1 MFAGNSS
8 LESEQFRLPEGLAE
22 AMRSVLPSVA
32 ERTVAAI
39 VAEVPA
45 YTEVFTGGTGRK
57 LETAVRL
64 ALGGFLE
71 LTSGAGGAAASTPM
85 VPSLDGAYEL
95 GVGEARS
102 GRSMDALQA
111 AYRVGARIAWRELST
126 IATSGDLSPGG
137 MARFAGLLFAYI
149 DQLSAI
155 SVAGHAD
162 GLATTG
168 RARQQYLDRL
178 AYGLL
183 TGSGP
188 DELAVAADRA
198 GWEPPRSLTAVI
210 IPEAR
215 ARGVLP
221 RLDPRTLQ
229 TFEGALDL
237 PDGRT
242 AVLLVP
248 DAEGPFR
255 GPLVAGLAGLGAVL
269 GPARPWTGVRA
280 SYLRAQRA
288 ARLNLRP
295 TPETTVDT
303 EQCLADLVLRSDADA
318 LDDLRAQVLAP
329 LDGLRAPQ
337 RAKLEETLRSWLLH
351 HGRREEIAAELFVHP
366 QTVRYRMGQL
376 RELYGSRL
384 DDPRTVLELTIALG
398 SG

>member
-1 MFAGNSS
+1 
-8 LESEQFRLPEGLAE
+8 
-22 AMRSVLPSVA
+22 MRSVLQSVA

-45 YTEVFTGGTGRK
+45 YTEVFTDGTGRK
-57 LETAVRL
+57 IENAVQL

-71 LTSGAGGAAASTPM
+71 LTAGAGGAVASTPM
-85 VPSLDGAYEL
+85 VPALDGAYQL
-95 GVGEARS
+95 GAGEARS

-126 IATSGDLSPGG
+126 IATACDLSPGA
-137 MARFAGLLFAYI
+137 MARFAELLFAYI

-162 GLATTG
+162 ELATTG
-168 RARQQYLDRL
+168 RVRQQYLDRL
-178 AYGLL
+178 ARGLL
-183 TGSGP
+183 TGGHP

-198 GWEPPRSLTAVI
+198 GWGPPRSLTAVI

-215 ARGVLP
+215 ARGVLV

-229 TFEGALDL
+229 AVEDDPGLH
-237 PDGRT
+237 DGRT
-242 AVLLVP
+242 VVLLVP

-255 GPLVAGLAGLGAVL
+255 GSLVAGLAGLGAVV

-288 ARLNLRP
+288 ARLGLGP
-295 TPETTVDT
+295 TAETTVDT
-303 EQCLADLVLRSDADA
+303 EQCLADLVLRSDPDA

-366 QTVRYRMGQL
+366 QTIRYRMGQL

-384 DDPRTVLELTIALG
+384 DDPGTVLELTIALG
-398 SG
+398 AG

>member
-1 MFAGNSS
+1 M
-8 LESEQFRLPEGLAE
+8 PEGLAA

-39 VAEVPA
+39 VVEVPA

-71 LTSGAGGAAASTPM
+71 LTSGAGGVVASTPM

-126 IATSGDLSPGG
+126 IATSGDLSPDG

-188 DELAVAADRA
+188 DELVVAADRA

-215 ARGVLP
+215 ARGVLA

-229 TFEGALDL
+229 TFEGAPDL

-255 GPLVAGLAGLGAVL
+255 ASLVAGLAGLGAVL

-280 SYLRAQRA
+280 SYLRAQQA
-288 ARLNLRP
+288 ARLDLRP
-295 TPETTVDT
+295 TAETTLDT
-303 EQCLADLVLRSDADA
+303 EQCLADLVLRSDPDA

-384 DDPRTVLELTIALG
+384 DDPRTVLELTVALG

>member
-1 MFAGNSS
+1 M
-8 LESEQFRLPEGLAE
+8 AE
-22 AMRSVLPSVA
+22 AMRSVLASVA

-45 YTEVFTGGTGRK
+45 YTEVFTDGTGLK
-57 LETAVRL
+57 IENAVQL

-71 LTSGAGGAAASTPM
+71 LTAGAGGAVASTPM
-85 VPSLDGAYEL
+85 VPALDGAYQL
-95 GVGEARS
+95 GAGEARS

-137 MARFAGLLFAYI
+137 MARFAELLFAYI

-162 GLATTG
+162 ELATTG
-168 RARQQYLDRL
+168 RVRQQYLDRL
-178 AYGLL
+178 THGLL
-183 TGSGP
+183 AGDHP
-188 DELAVAADRA
+188 DDLVVAAERA

-215 ARGVLP
+215 ARGVLV

-229 TFEGALDL
+229 AVESVPDL
-237 PDGRT
+237 PDDRM

-255 GPLVAGLAGLGAVL
+255 GSLAAGLAGLGAVL

-288 ARLNLRP
+288 ARLGLGP
-295 TPETTVDT
+295 TAETTLDT
-303 EQCLADLVLRSDADA
+303 EQCLADLVLRSDPEA

-337 RAKLEETLRSWLLH
+337 RAKLAETLRSWLLH

-366 QTVRYRMGQL
+366 QTIRYRMGQL

-398 SG
+398 SE

>member
-1 MFAGNSS
+1 MFVENSS
-8 LESEQFRLPEGLAE
+8 LESEGFRLPEGLAA

-39 VAEVPA
+39 VVEVPA

-71 LTSGAGGAAASTPM
+71 LTSGAGGVVASTPM

-137 MARFAGLLFAYI
+137 MARFAELLFAYI

-178 AYGLL
+178 AYDLL

-215 ARGVLP
+215 ARGVLA

-255 GPLVAGLAGLGAVL
+255 GSLVAGLAGFGAVL

-288 ARLNLRP
+288 ARLDLRP
-295 TPETTVDT
+295 TPETTLDT
-303 EQCLADLVLRSDADA
+303 EQCLADLVLRSDPDA